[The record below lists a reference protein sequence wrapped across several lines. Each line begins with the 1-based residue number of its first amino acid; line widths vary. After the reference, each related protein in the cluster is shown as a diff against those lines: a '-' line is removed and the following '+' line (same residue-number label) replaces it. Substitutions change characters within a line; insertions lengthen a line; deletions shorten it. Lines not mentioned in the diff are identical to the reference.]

1 MSHPTYEELV
11 KMRSARQ
18 ALYEPNT
25 EHLGDP
31 NGPIA
36 SAAISLKRIADAL
49 DELNLFLKA
58 VDAAYGPLVQR

>member
-1 MSHPTYEELV
+1 MSHPTYDELV

-31 NGPIA
+31 NAPIA
-36 SAAISLKRIADAL
+36 SAAISLKRIADTL
-49 DELNLFLKA
+49 DELLAFAKA
-58 VDAAYGPLVQR
+58 TEATWFSKVRL